1 MIGSGTTAGAV
12 DLYTGE
18 VPVADQSVQA
28 RDVALRD
35 ALAQVLVKVTGDPE
49 APRAPSIAPF
59 LAAAGRY
66 AQQFQYRTRQLP
78 PVDPDLDVAPERELM
93 LSARFDPS
101 AVERMLSEAGL
112 PRWGQERP
120 TVLVWLVK
128 EEGRERRLVGLDDPV
143 LADAVQR
150 AASRRGLP
158 VLFPLLD
165 LADQR
170 AVTERELWG
179 GFTEPL
185 ARASARYGTETFLLS
200 RIESAGERWQ
210 ARWTLYDRGRESHFE
225 SAGDTPAEAL
235 AEGVGH
241 SATLLGQRFAV
252 AATEQAASRV
262 RVAVDGVG
270 DVADYDRVL
279 DYLSGLSLVR
289 RVQPEAAEGDRLSLN
304 VWLDAGLDRLDQA
317 IQLGEVLAP
326 ADDAVS
332 AATATGLAHHR
343 HYRLGR

>member
-28 RDVALRD
+28 RGAALRD
-35 ALAQVLVKVTGDPE
+35 ALAQVLVKVTGDPA
-49 APRAPSIAPF
+49 APRASAIAPF
-59 LAAAGRY
+59 LADAGRY

-78 PVDPDLDVAPERELM
+78 PAEPEAAPERELL

-101 AVERMLSEAGL
+101 AVERMLSESGL

-128 EEGRERRLVGLDDPV
+128 DEGRERRLVGLDDPR

-150 AASRRGLP
+150 AAGRRGLP

-165 LADQR
+165 LADQQ

-200 RIESAGERWQ
+200 RVEPAGERWQ

-225 SAGDTPAEAL
+225 SAGDTAAEAL
-235 AEGVGH
+235 AEGVAH

-252 AATEQAASRV
+252 PATEQAASRV
-262 RVAVDGVG
+262 LVAVDGVG
-270 DVADYDRVL
+270 DVAEYDRVL

-317 IQLGEVLAP
+317 IQLGEVLVP
-326 ADDAVS
+326 ADDPVS

-343 HYRLGR
+343 HYQLGR